1 MYLSS
6 STADLPLDVLD
17 AHFLTSLVIVVVPFA
32 LRKVDGGER
41 RVGLNAGSLELTLGS
56 HVSSVYVHLAVEH
69 EQHTSALKSTNSRP
83 RQSMVR
89 IFCTFAGSW

>member
-17 AHFLTSLVIVVVPFA
+17 AHFLTSLVIVVVPLA
-32 LRKVDGGER
+32 LREIDGGER
-41 RVGLNAGSLELTLGS
+41 RVGLDTGSLELTLRS
-56 HVSSVYVHLAVEH
+56 QVSMCIQFAVKM

-89 IFCTFAGSW
+89 MFCALAGSC